1 MGSAS
6 TKLDL
11 NQQNWT
17 VVGELRG
24 SDSSG
29 LATVSL
35 VIDESGA
42 WPAASTSLGM
52 SKIGSDTT
60 WAKSRGRQ
68 GRTCLRRGSSW
79 RGCLPQTL
87 GLRRPRRNIQNSPG
101 LFVVEVRGIEP
112 RVEPRPALCRNS
124 AER

>member
-52 SKIGSDTT
+52 SKIGSDTI
-60 WAKSRGRQ
+60 WAKLRARERDSERRICNEHCIERSRQ
-68 GRTCLRRGSSW
+68 
-79 RGCLPQTL
+79 
-87 GLRRPRRNIQNSPG
+87 
-101 LFVVEVRGIEP
+101 
-112 RVEPRPALCRNS
+112 
-124 AER
+124 

>member
-1 MGSAS
+1 MGSAG

-11 NQQNWT
+11 NQQKWT

-42 WPAASTSLGM
+42 EAVAKLVPNVYAFGG
-52 SKIGSDTT
+52 IGYLRIS
-60 WAKSRGRQ
+60 GRVPFPGPDVADLFQ
-68 GRTCLRRGSSW
+68 DKLLTHRREIYVK
-79 RGCLPQTL
+79 Q
-87 GLRRPRRNIQNSPG
+87 
-101 LFVVEVRGIEP
+101 
-112 RVEPRPALCRNS
+112 
-124 AER
+124 